1 MSIRRLVFLCA
12 AAALAALT
20 CGEAARADLLIE
32 VDKAAQRMTVTV
44 DGHEVYKWAVATGGI
59 DYDTPNGA
67 FKPFRMEIDHHSD
80 EWDNAPMPYSIFFT
94 QTGNAVHGTYE
105 QRSLGHAVS
114 ARLRATVAGQRRDAV
129 GTGEAPKDGQYDR
142 CRDGRYPGREA
153 AAGSDCCSEACE
165 RERPFPSLPRTA
177 GSLLPVPLAA
187 SRLGGRR
194 TSAGD
199 PSPSKNQ
206 TASVADFD
214 DEPGLFP
221 EMSSSR

>member
-59 DYDTPNGA
+59 DYDTPNGV

-114 ARLRATVAGQRRDAV
+114 HGCVRLSLANAATLWGLVKRQKMANTTV
-129 GTGEAPKDGQYDR
+129 VVTGDIPGAKFSPAAIAAPK
-142 CRDGRYPGREA
+142 PA
-153 AAGSDCCSEACE
+153 NASA
-165 RERPFPSLPRTA
+165 PFPRFPAPPDLFSL
-177 GSLLPVPLAA
+177 
-187 SRLGGRR
+187 
-194 TSAGD
+194 
-199 PSPSKNQ
+199 
-206 TASVADFD
+206 FH
-214 DEPGLFP
+214 
-221 EMSSSR
+221 

>member
-32 VDKAAQRMTVTV
+32 VDKAAQRMTVTI

-80 EWDNAPMPYSIFFT
+80 EWDNAPMPDSIFFT

-114 ARLRATVAGQRRDAV
+114 HGCVRLSLANAATLWGLVKHQKMANTTV
-129 GTGEAPKDGQYDR
+129 VVTGDIPGAKSQPEAIAAPK
-142 CRDGRYPGREA
+142 PA
-153 AAGSDCCSEACE
+153 N
-165 RERPFPSLPRTA
+165 
-177 GSLLPVPLAA
+177 A
-187 SRLGGRR
+187 S
-194 TSAGD
+194 T
-199 PSPSKNQ
+199 
-206 TASVADFD
+206 
-214 DEPGLFP
+214 LFP
-221 EMSSSR
+221 RFPAPPDLFSLFH